1 MNEQSE
7 QALIKRCKNGD
18 LQAFEELISKYEA
31 KVFNITF
38 RILGDYT
45 EAEDVSQ
52 DILIKVFKY
61 IKGFKEQS
69 SFYTWLYRITV
80 NECMDMVKKRKKNS
94 ACSLDSPL
102 EFGDDEVTREIQDSG
117 ESVEQKVV
125 RNELRKCLADAIK
138 LLKDEH
144 RIVIVLRDVQG
155 FSYEE
160 ISEITKCPPGT
171 VKSRI
176 NRARCELKD
185 ILMKDRELFLSK
197 SV

>member
-1 MNEQSE
+1 MSEQSE
-7 QALIKRCKNGD
+7 QILIKRCKDGD
-18 LQAFEELISKYEA
+18 LQAFEELISKYET

-45 EAEDVSQ
+45 QAEDVSQ
-52 DILIKVFKY
+52 DIMVKVFRT

-80 NECMDMVKKRKKNS
+80 NECMDMVKKRKRTLTYS
-94 ACSLDSPL
+94 IDSPL
-102 EFGDDEVTREIQDSG
+102 DTEDGEIKTEIQDSS
-117 ESVEQKVV
+117 ESVEGTVE
-125 RNELRKCLADAIK
+125 RNELRRYLADAMNS
-138 LLKDEH
+138 LSPEH
-144 RIVIVLRDVQG
+144 KTVIVLRDVQG

-160 ISEITKCPPGT
+160 IAEIIKCPPGT

-176 NRARCELKD
+176 NRARLELKNL
-185 ILMKDRELFLSK
+185 LMKNRELFLSK

>member
-1 MNEQSE
+1 MKEQSE
-7 QALIKRCKNGD
+7 VTLIKLCKEGD

-31 KVFNITF
+31 RVFNITF
-38 RILGDYT
+38 RILGDYA

-52 DILIKVFKY
+52 DILVKVFRF

-80 NECMDMVKKRKKNS
+80 NECMDVINKRKKAVIYSIDTPIETEN
-94 ACSLDSPL
+94 
-102 EFGDDEVTREIQDSG
+102 DEIAREIQDKG
-117 ESVEQKVV
+117 ESVEEKAE
-125 RNELRKCLADAIK
+125 RNELRKYLAEAINS
-138 LLKDEH
+138 LSSEH
-144 RIVIVLRDVQG
+144 RAVIVLRDVQG

-160 ISEITKCPPGT
+160 IAEIIKCPPGT

-185 ILMKDRELFLSK
+185 LLLKNRELFLRK
-197 SV
+197 TV